1 MILILSVV
9 LAIGLGLGAAWVL
22 GSPRQQSD
30 RAAEAC
36 WRALA
41 DAMDYDYDPGGIL
54 QGPQINGEVES
65 CSVLM
70 DTFFQSR
77 EGRKTLFTRLVLSG
91 EQVPDSLDAFQ
102 KSKSGDPPAK
112 RLLALVTR
120 RYVREL
126 VKHIGA
132 TVANGKVK
140 WLREGAVWHP
150 QQTAK
155 TLNRIIDITGFLSI
169 DLHDEAARLLACYSD
184 ESLPESTKKEIQNI
198 LFSEFRGTDA
208 CESVA
213 TQIID
218 DQDPEMQVAAAR
230 ALGER
235 GLAALSSIAR
245 TTGIKREA
253 RESAIIG
260 LVTFPDTSAALPFI
274 ENILREKST
283 EHVRFGLKVMRK
295 QRYTPALKTLCEI
308 ASDPSTSNEILSLV
322 IDGLADLG
330 NASIEST
337 LLGLLDHQFVTIRR
351 QACMALGKIGTG
363 VAIDHLNRLISKR
376 TENRKVRALAT
387 TASKKICERHG
398 IEKSVSAEAV

>member
-1 MILILSVV
+1 MVLILSVV

-41 DAMDYDYDPGGIL
+41 EAMDYDYDPGGIL
-54 QGPQINGEVES
+54 QGPQINGEGEAF
-65 CSVLM
+65 SVVL

-77 EGRKTLFTRLVLSG
+77 EGRKTLFTRVILAG
-91 EQVPDSLDAFQ
+91 EQIPDSLDSFQ

-126 VKHIGA
+126 IKHIGA

-155 TLNRIIDITGFLSI
+155 TLHRIIEITEYLAI
-169 DLHDEAARLLACYSD
+169 DLHDEAERLLACYGD

-198 LFSEFRGTDA
+198 LFSEFRGTEA

-213 TQIID
+213 SQIVSG
-218 DQDPEMQVAAAR
+218 QDPEMQVAAAR
-230 ALGER
+230 ALGES
-235 GLAALSSIAR
+235 GLTVLSSIAR
-245 TTGIKREA
+245 TSGIKREA

-260 LVTFPDTSAALPFI
+260 LVTFSDVSAARPFV
-274 ENILREKST
+274 ESILRDKSV

-295 QRYTPALKTLCEI
+295 QRYTPAVNVLCEI

-363 VAIDHLNRLISKR
+363 MALDHLARLVSKR
-376 TENRKVRALAT
+376 TENRKVRELAT
-387 TASKKICERHG
+387 AAIKNISTRHG
-398 IEKSVSAEAV
+398 IEKNVSAEAV